1 MVDSVEWLMLVI
13 VIVILIAIVILIV
26 IVPNADCPSALHLP
40 CRSEFVYSI
49 MVTNSV
55 LERFVWC
62 IRDSDELNITINA
75 KIFKNFQI

>member
-1 MVDSVEWLMLVI
+1 MVDSVEWLMLEI
-13 VIVILIAIVILIV
+13 VIVILIVIV

>member
-1 MVDSVEWLMLVI
+1 MGDNDC
-13 VIVILIAIVILIV
+13 
-26 IVPNADCPSALHLP
+26 PDGGCGCPDADCPSALHLP

-62 IRDSDELNITINA
+62 IRDFDKLSITIY
-75 KIFKNFQI
+75 